1 MIVCVFTVIHSTF
14 VRVLMLYVHGDGFDF
29 HNAALS
35 LKGKL
40 DRG

>member
-14 VRVLMLYVHGDGFDF
+14 VRVLMLYVHGEGFDF
-29 HNAALS
+29 HSAALS
-35 LKGKL
+35 LRGKF

>member
-14 VRVLMLYVHGDGFDF
+14 VRVLMLYVHRDEFDF
-29 HNAALS
+29 HNELLS
-35 LKGKL
+35 LQGKL